1 MIITEEQ
8 WRNSAIHIH
17 MSILPQTSLLSRL
30 PHDIEQ
36 SSMYYTV
43 DPFWLSIL
51 NIAGWSFF
59 LEFFCLFF
67 RFHYKYGHTVF
78 CHSLFDLS
86 HLVNGLKVHSC
97 CHRWQELLL
106 LYGWIVFYCVYVC
119 KYHIYI
125 IFSLPIHPSM
135 NTYVV
140 VMS

>member
-1 MIITEEQ
+1 MKELNHTYTYVHSPSNFPPIQVATWHWAEFYVLYS
-8 WRNSAIHIH
+8 WSFLAIHFKY
-17 MSILPQTSLLSRL
+17 SRV
-30 PHDIEQ
+30 I
-36 SSMYYTV
+36 
-43 DPFWLSIL
+43 
-51 NIAGWSFF
+51 FF

-78 CHSLFDLS
+78 CLSLFDLS

-106 LYGWIVFYCVYVC
+106 FYGWIVFYCVYVC